1 MTRTSFNFGSAR
13 GAFETQRLRRLSQ
26 HCQHLILLLL
36 HLAAVLPQISAFG
49 SSSIVCTRSSRHRH
63 SLNMFAGGYRRCV
76 TACGRLVPVSKH
88 HIIRS
93 KDSYSYVTPA
103 APTSSSRLFGTKRN
117 TPGNPPGEISIYN
130 EQTAL
135 DQINID
141 RLEATIREI
150 RNIVNY
156 PTYDISLLLVDDEE
170 MRQTNLDTRGIDGP
184 TDILSFPF
192 QDVAVKGKPGELAE
206 PEFDIEDY
214 YSLGDMM
221 LDVAYVMRRCEED
234 RRAAAG
240 PAGDDTDA
248 EQVIVEGAEND
259 AESDHV
265 DDDRGVSGAM
275 STVYDPEERIHFLLV
290 HGMLHLVGYDHIDDG
305 DYDLMWRKEEEVLN
319 LLRSKG
325 ILR

>member
-1 MTRTSFNFGSAR
+1 
-13 GAFETQRLRRLSQ
+13 
-26 HCQHLILLLL
+26 
-36 HLAAVLPQISAFG
+36 
-49 SSSIVCTRSSRHRH
+49 
-63 SLNMFAGGYRRCV
+63 MFARSYRCCV
-76 TACGRLVPVSKH
+76 TTCDRLASQAH
-88 HIIRS
+88 IRS
-93 KDSYSYVTPA
+93 KSSHF
-103 APTSSSRLFGTKRN
+103 TSTSRLFGTKRN

-135 DQINID
+135 DNID
-141 RLEATIREI
+141 IDRVEATIAEI

-192 QDVAVKGKPGELAE
+192 QDIAVDGEPGELAE

-221 LDVAYVMRRCEED
+221 LDVAYVIRRCEED
-234 RRAAAG
+234 RIAADRPAAG
-240 PAGDDTDA
+240 GDEAA
-248 EQVIVEGAEND
+248 ERVIVEGAEND
-259 AESDHV
+259 AESDNV

-275 STVYDPEERIHFLLV
+275 STVYDPEERIRMLLV
-290 HGMLHLVGYDHIDDG
+290 HGMLHLVGYDHIEDD
-305 DYDLMWRKEEEVLN
+305 DYDLMWRKEEEVLD

-325 ILR
+325 LLR

>member
-1 MTRTSFNFGSAR
+1 MVCTLAS
-13 GAFETQRLRRLSQ
+13 GAFETQRFRRRSS
-26 HCQHLILLLL
+26 HQHLLFLLV
-36 HLAAVLPQISAFG
+36 HLALVLTQTSAFG
-49 SSSIVCTRSSRHRH
+49 SSSVVRRR
-63 SLNMFAGGYRRCV
+63 SLNMFARSYRCCV
-76 TACGRLVPVSKH
+76 TTCDRLASQAH
-88 HIIRS
+88 IRS
-93 KDSYSYVTPA
+93 KSSHF
-103 APTSSSRLFGTKRN
+103 TSTSRLFGTKRN

-135 DQINID
+135 DNID
-141 RLEATIREI
+141 IDRVEATIAEI

-192 QDVAVKGKPGELAE
+192 QDIAVDGEPGELAE

-221 LDVAYVMRRCEED
+221 LDVAYVIRRCEED
-234 RRAAAG
+234 RIAADRPAAG
-240 PAGDDTDA
+240 GDEAA
-248 EQVIVEGAEND
+248 ERVIVEGAEND
-259 AESDHV
+259 AESDNV

-275 STVYDPEERIHFLLV
+275 STVYDPEERIRMLLV
-290 HGMLHLVGYDHIDDG
+290 HGMLHLVGYDHIEDD
-305 DYDLMWRKEEEVLN
+305 DYDLMWRKEEEVLD

-325 ILR
+325 LLR

>member
-1 MTRTSFNFGSAR
+1 
-13 GAFETQRLRRLSQ
+13 
-26 HCQHLILLLL
+26 
-36 HLAAVLPQISAFG
+36 
-49 SSSIVCTRSSRHRH
+49 
-63 SLNMFAGGYRRCV
+63 MFAGGYRCCV

-103 APTSSSRLFGTKRN
+103 ALTSSSRLFGTKRN

-141 RLEATIREI
+141 RLEATITEI

-234 RRAAAG
+234 RRAATAAG
-240 PAGDDTDA
+240 AGDDDKII
-248 EQVIVEGAEND
+248 EPMIVEGAEND
-259 AESDHV
+259 AESDNV

-275 STVYDPEERIHFLLV
+275 STVFDPEERINMLLV
-290 HGMLHLVGYDHIDDG
+290 HGMLHLVGYDHIEDD
-305 DYDLMWRKEEEVLN
+305 DYYLMWRKEEEVLD
-319 LLRSKG
+319 LLRGKG
-325 ILR
+325 LLR